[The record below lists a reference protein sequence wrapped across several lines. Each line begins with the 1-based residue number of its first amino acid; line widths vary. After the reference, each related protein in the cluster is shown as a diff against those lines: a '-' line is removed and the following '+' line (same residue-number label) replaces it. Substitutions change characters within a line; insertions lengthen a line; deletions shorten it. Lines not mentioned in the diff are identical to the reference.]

1 MSTRESGNPY
11 QSPLHTEPPARLL
24 PAHRA
29 ALMFYWEH
37 REQPPTLSRF
47 FVQYRRV
54 WLLTVL
60 ICLVAFVLLLLFTQD
75 LHLAIVGSFI
85 ILVASLAR
93 DLMHMRAAIGF
104 WPVFSQVL
112 AWDKVKEKLLDENA

>member
-1 MSTRESGNPY
+1 MSTQETGNPY
-11 QSPLHTEPPARLL
+11 QSPLYNVPPARLL

-37 REQPPTLSRF
+37 RHRPPTLGRF
-47 FVQYRRV
+47 VVQYRRV

-60 ICLVAFVLLLLFTQD
+60 ICLAAFALLLLLSQD
-75 LHLAIVGSFI
+75 FELALLGSSVV
-85 ILVASLAR
+85 LVASLAR
-93 DLMHMRAAIGF
+93 DLMHMRAAVRF

-112 AWDKVKEKLLDENA
+112 AWDKVEAKLLERV